1 MKYNSCWTK
10 NKGDSQKLIKKG
22 NICIAGARERKEK
35 KRKKNRKKSSE
46 AKS

>member
-22 NICIAGARERKEK
+22 NICIAGAREDK
-35 KRKKNRKKSSE
+35 
-46 AKS
+46 